1 MGIAGSN
8 VLIASSMCHKNLKI
22 QADAHNC
29 TSDKF
34 KLWLFVASGII
45 YVPSNQDYDQGEESV
60 LNLLSFIYHCTVQL
74 VTTIATVMTDHCF
87 IRTCFHASKI
97 VLSCCLGVYMTP
109 R

>member
-1 MGIAGSN
+1 MGIAGSS

-22 QADAHNC
+22 QVDAHNF

-60 LNLLSFIYHCTVQL
+60 LNLLSFCSRSRRRAAKGDKRMVL
-74 VTTIATVMTDHCF
+74 VHTHGIFIA
-87 IRTCFHASKI
+87 
-97 VLSCCLGVYMTP
+97 
-109 R
+109 